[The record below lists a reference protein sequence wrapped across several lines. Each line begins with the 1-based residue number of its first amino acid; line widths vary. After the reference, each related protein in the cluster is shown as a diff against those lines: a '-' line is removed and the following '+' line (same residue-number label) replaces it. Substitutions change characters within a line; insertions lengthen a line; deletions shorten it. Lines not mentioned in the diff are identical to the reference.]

1 MFKKTVLAT
10 TFLVSL
16 PVLANAEIDFK
27 SSDDSITLKI
37 GANISAPYA
46 NISQSEPFKE
56 LIAAPGAPGNK
67 NISVSDRIPVSSNMS
82 LGLSRAEKKLEYGVY
97 TKLNTNTSVYTSGGK
112 MEHTDRT
119 GIYLDHKE
127 FGRLEVG
134 SYDSVYKNAKITPS
148 DLAVAAG
155 GIDGDYNDFFA
166 VGAFLAKGS
175 GNTDINSRLDITNA
189 FYNSV
194 HLPATSSRRS
204 NKVSY
209 YAPNLG
215 GISLGLSFVPDTEH
229 QGTIFGLTS
238 AEVNKKG
245 LGYVNVIEPAIKYT
259 IEHNDISYAIS
270 LMGNFGKAKE
280 FDSGYKADGNVVDTG
295 NPNKHLVFKRYN
307 LSAFEIGGAINVKG
321 FGFAASYANLGKSG
335 GIEKVT
341 NEANNNDAT
350 DSYIGEKKPLTD
362 YFSLAGSYK
371 FDEKLSASVTYYNS
385 NAIGLLA
392 KTTWG
397 NREDY
402 VMPVDL
408 SGDTNKFQAV
418 SIGISY
424 DIVKY
429 VTTFAE
435 YTNFKYSKNGA
446 LTDKEELNK
455 ISVNGGNVVL
465 IGLKA
470 KF

>member
-27 SSDDSITLKI
+27 SCDDSITLKI

-56 LIAAPGAPGNK
+56 LIAAPGAPSNK

-119 GIYLDHKE
+119 GIYLDHEE

-166 VGAFLAKGS
+166 VGAFLAKGNV
-175 GNTDINSRLDITNA
+175 GNTDIDSRLDITNA

-194 HLPATSSRRS
+194 RLPATSSRRS

-280 FDSGYKADGNVVDTG
+280 FDSGYKDDGTPVSNDES
-295 NPNKHLVFKRYN
+295 KHLVFKRHN
-307 LSAFEIGGAINVKG
+307 LSAFEIGTSINIKQ
-321 FGFAASYANLGKSG
+321 FGFAVSYANLGKSG
-335 GIEKVT
+335 GIEQVI
-341 NEANNNDAT
+341 NEDNNNDVV
-350 DSYIGEKKPLTD
+350 DLYIGNKKPLTD

-371 FDEKLSASVTYYNS
+371 FNEKLSASATYYNS

-397 NREDY
+397 DRKNY
-402 VMPVDL
+402 VAPVDL

-418 SIGISY
+418 SVGISY